1 MACRLPGNIKSPEDY
16 WHVLSKGK
24 DVVTEVSSDR
34 WGTDFYSHPDK
45 NEPGKSYTF
54 AAGVLDN
61 IDLFDPAFFGISPR
75 EADQMDPQ
83 QRLLLELAW
92 ETLENAGI
100 PAERVRGSECA
111 VYIGIASND
120 YAHRRTDD
128 LASLDAYTMTGNTA
142 SVASNRISY
151 TFDLRGPSVSVDTAC
166 SSSLVA
172 IHEACKSLWL
182 GEAPVALCGGINMLV
197 HPFPFVGFSKA
208 SMLSPTGRC
217 RAFDASGDGYVRSE
231 GAGMLLLKPLA
242 QAEVDGDRIH
252 AVIVN
257 SGVNCDGNTSG
268 ITVPGME
275 TQSALLERVYRGT
288 GVTADD
294 LSYVEAHGTGTPVGD
309 PLEATA
315 LGNALGKLRSEE
327 KPLLIGSAK
336 TNLGHL
342 ETASGM
348 AGFLKATLSLKNKT
362 IPSSLHFNSPNPNI
376 DLQQLNLKVVTEN
389 TPLHQQTKPHYIGIN
404 SFGFGGANAHI
415 LLEEYRAPSNTPHI
429 IENTE
434 SQPATMPPLMLSAR
448 TPEALRA
455 LAARYAE
462 QISETGNGYFYD
474 LAYSARFNRSPFTNA
489 LALSGH
495 ASEAAVESLQDFA
508 ESGRSEHI
516 TTGEHLSNAKLAFVF
531 TGNGCQWQGMGQAL
545 YHDNAIFRDAFS
557 QVDQVLSSI
566 SSDYSLTKALMQDEE
581 NSLLERTEIAQ
592 PLLFAIQ
599 VSIVSVLETYGIRPE
614 AVLGHSVGE
623 VAAAWAS
630 GALSLEQATHVIYFR
645 SQAQALTAGQGRMAA
660 IGVSRTLLIEL
671 LDQIEGIDSIEV
683 AGENSPNALT
693 IAGDLDDLE
702 TLGALLSSQ
711 GKFYR
716 LLDLNYAFHSRK
728 MDPIEASVKTNLESL
743 SPQRESSC
751 FISTVTGAP
760 LSGTE
765 LGAEYWWKNIRQP
778 VLFGKAIEHLI
789 DDGFNVFVEIGP
801 HPILRSY
808 INESLKNK
816 GTHGQALETLKRKQD
831 SQKRLHNNALRI
843 ILSGCGIDEH
853 KLFPVKGKHAEL
865 PSYPWQKERYWYP
878 LTTEGYDLV
887 NRRRE
892 HPLLGYRLKG
902 SDITWENNLDTTE
915 LPYLTDHV
923 VDDAIVFPA
932 AAYIEMALAASRLWM
947 PEDSY
952 QLDMVEIPAP
962 IVFEPG
968 QSKKVRFVLDPKDG
982 SFKIISRDRLSDDE
996 WTQNAMGR
1004 LLGKSYKQQRDATP
1018 ETLATNFINIVDA
1031 KEHYN
1036 LATTVG
1042 LSYGPAFQG
1051 ITGVKANTNQ
1061 AIAGL
1066 ALPASLQADIDSYL
1080 LHPCLLD
1087 SGFQVLVDICKQ
1099 AIDQGERKAL
1109 IPIQIGRLHLFGHS
1123 ANHATSIQVDV
1134 IRHSQRSV
1142 IANFYLTD
1150 DNGLVLAELQNCR
1163 FRQLQ
1168 FKKAMIEAITQY
1180 HYVAELQPQK
1190 LHWPVTPDSLNFS
1203 KHVETELLKHS
1214 ETLARPRHFHEVS
1227 LLLDMMCV
1235 RYAYDALQQLGAEE
1249 SFNIEGL
1256 QKQLPD
1262 SQHSLLTKLLS
1273 MLENNDLLAVSDNGL
1288 ATLQDPGDLPE
1299 AISIWEHIVQQ
1310 SPEYLPEVLL
1320 LSQCGE
1326 ALPKILRGGLQGDK
1340 LINADKSSLLEQM
1353 LEVGPTY
1360 RAFNQALSQTVLTSV
1375 ANWPKTQRCRILLIA
1390 SYPAQISYALLDALD
1405 NEQTDLVIA
1414 SNNAAN
1420 LSAIERALDDLDW
1433 ASAVVIDID
1442 QLDSS
1447 AYTAPFDF
1455 ILVAHLLHQA
1465 NNLAKTVAD
1474 LKTLMNEQ
1482 ARLVILERSPDH
1494 ASNLIFGSQP
1504 DWWHENQ
1511 PRLMEPSDWLK
1522 LLRESGFE
1530 SNTSLNEP
1538 EALES
1543 EGVFLLD
1550 AINPDAQ
1557 VLISPKPVAQESW
1570 LVIAGQAQ
1578 EGLTQHLLQAI
1589 TPESVQCTIACEGDS
1604 YREISPDNY
1613 EFNVNSK
1620 DDFTHLLT
1628 LQPFD
1633 RVLFLSGYGT
1643 GIDLLDPVCALQ
1655 TLLVALESVPQT
1667 PQLTLLTKGGAV
1679 FSNASNDISFNPLAA
1694 PVWGLGR
1701 VIMNEYPD
1709 LQCRLLDIQCKQLS
1723 FGLIQSIINEIT
1735 EASEET
1741 EVVITSEARYVLRL
1755 RQNPAQQ
1762 GSEPL
1767 ITPAVALDFKTPGSF
1782 KNLHWKPLPEVDL
1795 QSDEIEIKP
1804 IAAGLNFRDVMYA
1817 MGLLSDEAVENG
1829 FAGATLGMEVAGT
1842 VVRTGSDVQ
1851 DFKVGDEV
1859 LGFAPAC
1866 FSSRVI
1872 TATTATA
1879 HKPIAWSFEE
1889 AATIPT
1895 AFFTVYYAFSHLA
1908 QLQPGEKVLIHGAS
1922 GGVGLAAIQ
1931 LARHMGAVVFAAA
1944 GTPEKRAMVKHA
1956 GADYVMDSRSLA
1968 FAEEVLKL
1976 THGEG
1981 VDVVLNSVYGEA
1993 VNRNLAI
2000 LKPFGRL
2007 LELGKRDFYE
2017 NSRIGLRPFRNNITY
2032 FGIDADQ
2039 LLTERAEL
2047 ARRLFQELMELFHQG
2062 ALHPLPYRAF
2072 DSSRIQDSFRY
2083 MQQSRQIGKVVIN
2096 LSKPQL
2102 AEQSLR
2108 VSKETLHL
2116 DPDANYLITGG
2127 LSGFGLR
2134 TAQWLAEKGA
2144 RHLTLIGRKGP
2155 VTSESKEAIRE
2166 LQSNGVTVYA
2176 PPCDVSDLEQLTKV
2190 MGELETTAPAL
2201 RGVIHA
2207 ATLFDDGLLRNLN
2220 RDRLDKVL
2228 KPKALGAWNL
2238 HQLTQ
2243 SSSLAFFV
2251 LYSSATTLFGNPG
2264 QGNYVAANYMLENL
2278 VSHRRAQGLAASY
2291 AAWGAI
2297 SDAGFLARNQDT
2309 QASLLSRLGGAALSA
2324 DQAMDELEQLI
2335 ISGNQGAAMIN
2346 FDWKTINRAMPSA
2359 KSPKFT
2365 QQNNWLLLHGGSSGE
2380 NEDFFTRI
2388 ADLND
2393 SEVIAL
2399 IEELLT
2405 LEISNILRLPV
2416 EKIDTTCSIY
2426 DLGMDSLMGME
2437 LLMAIEEKFNTK
2449 IPLMSLTE
2457 GGSISK
2463 ISEKIHAK
2471 LGSRDHDSDAVLK
2484 GLASKHGAE
2493 LSEDAI
2499 NEINH
2504 TTDD

>member
-34 WGTDFYSHPDK
+34 WGTDFYSHPNK

-54 AAGVLDN
+54 AAGVLDD

-92 ETLENAGI
+92 ETLEDAGI
-100 PAERVRGSECA
+100 PAERVKGSECA

-151 TFDLRGPSVSVDTAC
+151 TFDFRGPSVSVDTAC

-172 IHEACKSLWL
+172 IHEACKSIWL
-182 GEAPVALCGGINMLV
+182 EEAPIALCGGINMLV

-217 RAFDASGDGYVRSE
+217 RAFDASGDGYVRAE

-242 QAEVDGDRIH
+242 QAEADGDRIH

-275 TQSALLERVYRGT
+275 TQGALLERVYRGT
-288 GVTADD
+288 GVTPDD

-315 LGNALGKLRSEE
+315 LGNALGKLRNPE

-362 IPSSLHFNSPNPNI
+362 IPPSLHFKTPNPNI
-376 DLQQLNLKVVTEN
+376 DLGRLNLKVVTEN
-389 TPLHQQTKPHYIGIN
+389 TPLNKQTKPHYIGIN

-415 LLEEYRAPSNTPHI
+415 LLEEYKAPTTRSNTAV
-429 IENTE
+429 T
-434 SQPATMPPLMLSAR
+434 PAVTPPLWLSAR
-448 TPEALRA
+448 TSDALKA
-455 LAARYAE
+455 LASRYAN
-462 QISETGNGYFYD
+462 QLKTNGTHHFYD
-474 LAYSARFNRSPFTNA
+474 MAYTARFKRTHFSNA
-489 LALSGH
+489 LVLSCQ
-495 ASEAAVESLQDFA
+495 SEVEAIQNLEDFA
-508 ESGRSEHI
+508 QSGKSENI
-516 TTGEHLSNAKLAFVF
+516 TTGERLTNARLAFVF

-545 YHDNAIFRDAFS
+545 YRDNAVFRDAFDDVN
-557 QVDQVLSSI
+557 QILGAI
-566 SSDYSLTKALMQDEE
+566 APDYSLINALQLDEE

-599 VSIVSVLETYGIRPE
+599 VATVTVLHTYGIQPS

-630 GALSLEQATHVIYFR
+630 GALSLEQATHVIYYR

-660 IGVSRTLLIEL
+660 VGVSRQLLTEL
-671 LDQIEGIDSIEV
+671 LAQIEGLDSIEV

-693 IAGDLDDLE
+693 IAGNLSELEKFGEQLE
-702 TLGALLSSQ
+702 TQ

-728 MDPIEASVKTNLESL
+728 MDPIEELVTSNLATLAPQKESL
-743 SPQRESSC
+743 H
-751 FISTVTGAP
+751 FISTVTGTP

-765 LGAEYWWKNIRQP
+765 LGAEYWWKNIRHP
-778 VLFGKAIEHLI
+778 VLFGKAIDHLI
-789 DDGFNVFVEIGP
+789 DDGYNVFVEIGP

-816 GTHGQALETLKRKQD
+816 GIQGQALETLKRKQD
-831 SQKRLHNNALRI
+831 TPKRLQNSALRI
-843 ILSGCGIDEH
+843 ILSGCAIDEH
-853 KLFPVKGKHAEL
+853 KLFPVQGNYAEL

-878 LTTEGYDLV
+878 LTPEGYDLV

-892 HPLLGYRLKG
+892 HPLLGYRLKD
-902 SDITWENNLDTTE
+902 SDITWENNLDATE
-915 LPYLTDHV
+915 LPYLADHV
-923 VDDAIVFPA
+923 VDDAVVFPA

-947 PEDSY
+947 PEASY
-952 QLDMVEIPAP
+952 QLEMVEIPAP

-968 QSKKVRFVLDPKDG
+968 QAKKVRFSLDPKDG
-982 SFKIISRDRLSDDE
+982 SFKISSRDRLSDDE
-996 WTQNAMGR
+996 WTQNATGR
-1004 LLGKSYKQQRDATP
+1004 LLGKSFKQAEDSLPAA
-1018 ETLATNFINIVDA
+1018 LATDFVNLVDA
-1031 KEHYN
+1031 EEHYE
-1036 LATTVG
+1036 LASTVG
-1042 LSYGPAFQG
+1042 LSYGPAFQAVSS
-1051 ITGVKANTNQ
+1051 VKANNNQ
-1061 AIAGL
+1061 AIADL
-1066 ALPASLQADIDSYL
+1066 LLPRSLEDGIDAYL
-1080 LHPCLLD
+1080 LHPALLD

-1099 AIDQGERKAL
+1099 AIDLGEKKAL
-1109 IPIQIGRLHLFGHS
+1109 IPIQIGRLHLFGNS
-1123 ANHATSIQVDV
+1123 ANHASKIQVDV
-1134 IRHSQRSV
+1134 VRQSQRSV

-1150 DNGLVLAELQNCR
+1150 DKGLILAELQNCR

-1168 FKKAMIEAITQY
+1168 FKKAMVETIAQY
-1180 HYVAELQPQK
+1180 HYVAELQPHLK
-1190 LHWPVTPDSLNFS
+1190 HWPASSTTLDFAD
-1203 KHVETELLKHS
+1203 HVNEALVKNS
-1214 ETLARPRHFHEVS
+1214 ESLARPEHFREFS

-1235 RYAYDALQQLGAEE
+1235 RYAFDTIRQLCEKE
-1249 SFNIEGL
+1249 NFNPDDL
-1256 QKQLPD
+1256 RRQLPE
-1262 SQHSLLTKLLS
+1262 SQHSLFNKLLS
-1273 MLENNDLLAVSDNGL
+1273 MLEDNDLLTRSEDI
-1288 ATLQDPGDLPE
+1288 ATLGDDSEYPE
-1299 AISIWEHIVQQ
+1299 ASTIWQHVVQQ
-1310 SPEYLPEVLL
+1310 SPDYLPDALL

-1326 ALPKILRGGLQGDK
+1326 ALPGILTGELESSQLLR
-1340 LINADKSSLLEQM
+1340 ADKSSLYEQM
-1353 LEVGPTY
+1353 LEVGPSY
-1360 RAFNQALSQTVLTSV
+1360 RSFNEALSSAVLSAVSV
-1375 ANWPKTQRCRILLIA
+1375 WPGNKRCRILLIA
-1390 SYPAQISYALLDALD
+1390 SYPAQIAYSLLDAL
-1405 NEQTDLVIA
+1405 NNGYTDLVIA
-1414 SNNAAN
+1414 SDNAAN
-1420 LSAIERALDDLDW
+1420 LGAIERTLDDYDW
-1433 ASAVVIDID
+1433 ASVTVIDLN
-1442 QLDSS
+1442 QLDIT
-1447 AYTAPFDF
+1447 AFTAPFDF
-1455 ILVAHLLHQA
+1455 ILIAHLLHESD
-1465 NNLAKTVAD
+1465 NLPETLSK
-1474 LKTLMNEQ
+1474 LKALMNEQ
-1482 ARLVILERSPDH
+1482 AKLVILERTPDH
-1494 ASNLIFGSQP
+1494 ISDIVFGSQP
-1504 DWWHENQ
+1504 AWWHEDQ
-1511 PRLMEPSDWLK
+1511 PRLMDPKNWLTQ
-1522 LLRESGFE
+1522 LNTAGF
-1530 SNTSLNEP
+1530 SQTASLNEP
-1538 EALES
+1538 EALDS
-1543 EGVFLLD
+1543 EGVFLVH
-1550 AINPDAQ
+1550 ATNPDAQ
-1557 VLISPKPVAQESW
+1557 TLIPQETTEQETW
-1570 LVIAGQAQ
+1570 LIITGKQQ
-1578 EGLTQHLLQAI
+1578 EGFTQHLLQAI
-1589 TPESVQCTIACEGDS
+1589 TPDTIQCTIACGGKVFTEVS
-1604 YREISPDNY
+1604 TDNY
-1613 EFNVNSK
+1613 EFNVVSGE
-1620 DDFTHLLT
+1620 DYARLLQ
-1628 LQPFD
+1628 LKAFD
-1633 RVLFLSGYGT
+1633 RVLFLGGYGNE
-1643 GIDLLDPVCALQ
+1643 IDLLEPAGALQ
-1655 TLLVALESVPQT
+1655 NLLIALETVPQI

-1679 FSNASNDISFNPLAA
+1679 FSNALKQVNFNPLAA
-1694 PVWGLGR
+1694 PIWGLGR
-1701 VIMNEYPD
+1701 VVMNEYPD

-1723 FGLIQSIINEIT
+1723 FGLMQSIISEIT
-1735 EASEET
+1735 GSTEET
-1741 EVVITSEARYVLRL
+1741 EVVLTPDARYVLRMQKNEASQKL
-1755 RQNPAQQ
+1755 NLLPPPA
-1762 GSEPL
+1762 
-1767 ITPAVALDFKTPGSF
+1767 AALDFKTPGSF
-1782 KNLHWKPLPEVDL
+1782 KNLYWKALPEAAL
-1795 QSDEIEIKP
+1795 KPDEIEIKP
-1804 IAAGLNFRDVMYA
+1804 VAAGLNFRDVMYA

-1842 VVRTGSDVQ
+1842 VSRIGSEVQ
-1851 DFKVGDEV
+1851 DFNIGDEV

-1879 HKPIAWSFEE
+1879 HKPDAWSFEE

-1931 LARHMGAVVFAAA
+1931 LAKHLGAIVFAAA
-1944 GTPEKRAMVKHA
+1944 GTNEKRAMVKHA

-1968 FAEEVLKL
+1968 FADEVLRL
-1976 THGEG
+1976 TKGDG
-1981 VDVVLNSVYGEA
+1981 VDVILNSVYGEA

-2039 LLTERAEL
+2039 LLTERADL
-2047 ARRLFQELMELFHQG
+2047 ARRLFKELMELFHEG
-2062 ALHPLPYRAF
+2062 ALHPLPYRVF
-2072 DSSRIQDSFRY
+2072 DSSRIQDAFRY
-2083 MQQSRQIGKVVIN
+2083 MQQSRQIGKVIVN
-2096 LSKPQL
+2096 LSRPQ
-2102 AEQSLR
+2102 AGEPSLNPTKA
-2108 VSKETLHL
+2108 VLSL
-2116 DPDANYLITGG
+2116 DPEANYLLTGG

-2134 TAQWLAEKGA
+2134 TASWLAEKGA
-2144 RHLTLIGRKGP
+2144 RYLTLLGRKGA
-2155 VTSESKEAIRE
+2155 VTAEAIEAIKRLE
-2166 LQSNGVTVYA
+2166 SDGVTVYA
-2176 PPCDVSDLEQLTKV
+2176 PPCDVSDLTQLTQV
-2190 MGELETTAPAL
+2190 MKELQTTAPTL
-2201 RGVIHA
+2201 RGIIHA
-2207 ATLFDDGLLRNLN
+2207 ATLFDDGLLRNLD
-2220 RDRLDKVL
+2220 RERLDKVL

-2243 SSSLAFFV
+2243 SSALEFFV

-2264 QGNYVAANYMLENL
+2264 QGNYVAANYMLESL
-2278 VSHRRAQGLAASY
+2278 VSYRRAQGLAASY

-2297 SDAGFLARNQDT
+2297 SDAGFLARNKDT
-2309 QASLLSRLGGAALSA
+2309 QESLLSRLGGAALSA
-2324 DQAMDELEQLI
+2324 DQAMNELEQLI
-2335 ISGNQGAAMIN
+2335 ISGEPGAAMIN
-2346 FDWKTINRAMPSA
+2346 FDWKSINRAMPSA

-2365 QQNNWLLLHGGSSGE
+2365 QQNNWLLLHGGSSGD
-2380 NEDFFTRI
+2380 NEDFFSRI
-2388 ADLND
+2388 ADLD
-2393 SEVIAL
+2393 DAEVVTL

-2405 LEISNILRLPV
+2405 VEISNILRLPV
-2416 EKIDTTCSIY
+2416 EKVDTTCSIY

-2463 ISEKIHAK
+2463 IAEKIHAK
-2471 LGSRDHDSDAVLK
+2471 LGGRDHDGNDVLE
-2484 GLASKHGAE
+2484 GLASKHGTE
-2493 LSEDAI
+2493 LSDDAI
-2499 NEINH
+2499 NEIKH

>member
-16 WHVLSKGK
+16 WHVLSEGK

-92 ETLENAGI
+92 ETLENAGV
-100 PAERVRGSECA
+100 PAERIKGSECA
-111 VYIGIASND
+111 VYVGIASND

-182 GEAPVALCGGINMLV
+182 DEAPVALCGGINMLV

-242 QAEVDGDRIH
+242 QAEADGDRIH

-315 LGNALGKLRSEE
+315 LGNALGKLRDTE

-362 IPSSLHFNSPNPNI
+362 IPSSLHFKAPNPNI
-376 DLQQLNLKVVTEN
+376 DLQRLNLKVVTEN
-389 TPLHQQTKPHYIGIN
+389 TPLNQQIKPHYIGIN

-415 LLEEYRAPSNTPHI
+415 LLEEYKTPTSASQTAEAPEISASLI
-429 IENTE
+429 
-434 SQPATMPPLMLSAR
+434 LSSR
-448 TPEALRA
+448 TPEALKA
-455 LAARYAE
+455 LAARYAN
-462 QISETGNGYFYD
+462 QLQAIGSSRFYD
-474 LAYSARFNRSPFTNA
+474 IAYSARFKRSKFSNA
-489 LALSGH
+489 LALSGL
-495 ASEAAVESLQDFA
+495 AGEAAIDSLRNFA
-508 ESGRSEHI
+508 DSGRSEHI
-516 TTGEHLSNAKLAFVF
+516 TTGEHLNNAKLAFVF
-531 TGNGCQWQGMGQAL
+531 TGNGCQWQGMGQSL
-545 YHDNAIFRDAFS
+545 YQDNAIFKNAFNS
-557 QVDQVLSSI
+557 VDQILNSI
-566 SSDYSLTKALMQDEE
+566 APDYSLTEALMQDEE
-581 NSLLERTEIAQ
+581 NSSLERTEVAQ

-599 VSIVSVLETYGIRPE
+599 VAIASVLETYGIEPE

-660 IGVSRTLLIEL
+660 IGVSREL
-671 LDQIEGIDSIEV
+671 LTELLTQIDGVDSIEV

-693 IAGDLDDLE
+693 IAGDLDDIE
-702 TLGALLSSQ
+702 RLGALLSSQ

-728 MDPIEASVKTNLESL
+728 MNPIEDSVKTNLKSL
-743 SPQRESSC
+743 TPLKESSS

-765 LGAEYWWKNIRQP
+765 LGAEYWWKNIRHP

-789 DDGFNVFVEIGP
+789 DDGYNVFVEIGP

-831 SQKRLHNNALRI
+831 SQKRLHTNALRI
-843 ILSGCGIDEH
+843 ILSGCKIDEH
-853 KLFPVKGKHAEL
+853 KLFPVEGKHVEL

-878 LTTEGYDLV
+878 LTVEGYDLV

-892 HPLLGYRLKG
+892 HPLLGYRLKD

-915 LPYLTDHV
+915 LPYLADHV
-923 VDDAIVFPA
+923 VDDAIIFPA
-932 AAYIEMALAASRLWM
+932 AAYIEMALAASKLWM

-952 QLDMVEIPAP
+952 QLEMVEIPAP

-968 QSKKVRFVLDPKDG
+968 QSKKVRFALDPKDG
-982 SFKIISRDRLSDDE
+982 SFKISSRDRLSDDE

-1004 LLGKSYKQQRDATP
+1004 LLGKSYKQQQDSIP
-1018 ETLATNFINIVDA
+1018 EALATDFVNIVGA
-1031 KEHYN
+1031 EEHYN

-1042 LSYGPAFQG
+1042 LSYGPAFQAVSD
-1051 ITGVKANTNQ
+1051 VKANTNQ
-1061 AIAGL
+1061 AIANL
-1066 ALPASLQADIDSYL
+1066 VLPSNLQAGIDAYL
-1080 LHPCLLD
+1080 LHPSLLD

-1109 IPIQIGRLHLFGHS
+1109 IPIQIGRLHLFGSS
-1123 ANHATSIQVDV
+1123 ANHATKIQVDV
-1134 IRHSQRSV
+1134 IRQSQRSV

-1168 FKKAMIEAITQY
+1168 FKKAMIEEITQY
-1180 HYVAELQPQK
+1180 NYVAELQSQK
-1190 LHWPVTPDSLNFS
+1190 KYWPATPDTSGFIG
-1203 KHVETELLKHS
+1203 HVKKELVKNSDALK
-1214 ETLARPRHFHEVS
+1214 RPSHFREFS

-1235 RYAYDALQQLGAEE
+1235 RYAFDAIQQLNLEN
-1249 SFNIEGL
+1249 SFTL
-1256 QKQLPD
+1256 DDLRRQLPEA
-1262 SQHSLLTKLLS
+1262 QHPLLTKLTS
-1273 MLENNDLLAVSDNGL
+1273 MLENNDLLAVSDGL
-1288 ATLQDPGDLPE
+1288 ATLQDPSDFPE

-1326 ALPKILRGGLQGDK
+1326 ALPKVLSGELDSDK
-1340 LINADKSSLLEQM
+1340 LLRADKSSLFEQM
-1353 LEVGPTY
+1353 LEVGPNY
-1360 RAFNQALSQTVLTSV
+1360 RSFNQALSKAVLTSV
-1375 ANWPKTQRCRILLIA
+1375 ANWPSTQRCRILLIA
-1390 SYPAQISYALLDALD
+1390 SYPAQISYALLDELD
-1405 NEQTDLVIA
+1405 NGQTDLVIA
-1414 SNNAAN
+1414 SDNAAN
-1420 LSAIERALDDLDW
+1420 LSSIERTLDDRDW
-1433 ASAVVIDID
+1433 ASAAVIDLN

-1447 AYTAPFDF
+1447 TFTAPFDF
-1455 ILVAHLLHQA
+1455 ICIAHLLHESD
-1465 NNLAKTVAD
+1465 NLPETLSS
-1474 LKTLMNEQ
+1474 LKSLMNEKAQ
-1482 ARLVILERSPDH
+1482 LIILERSPDH
-1494 ASNLIFGSQP
+1494 VSDIMFGSQP

-1511 PRLMEPSDWLK
+1511 PRLMEPSNWLT
-1522 LLRESGFE
+1522 LLSSAGLD
-1530 SNTSLNEP
+1530 NTTSLNEP
-1538 EALES
+1538 DALDF
-1543 EGVFLLD
+1543 EGVFLLS
-1550 AINPDAQ
+1550 ATNPDTQ
-1557 VLISPKPVAQESW
+1557 TLITQQAVEQETW
-1570 LVIAGQAQ
+1570 LVITGQQQ
-1578 EGLTQHLLQAI
+1578 EGFTQHLLQAI
-1589 TPESVQCTIACEGDS
+1589 TAESIHCTIACEGDS
-1604 YREISPDNY
+1604 YREVSNDNY
-1613 EFNVNSK
+1613 VFNTSSS
-1620 DDFTHLLT
+1620 DDLNRLLA

-1643 GIDLLDPVCALQ
+1643 EIDLLDPVCALQ
-1655 TLLVALESVPQT
+1655 GLLLALESVPHP
-1667 PQLTLLTKGGAV
+1667 PQLSLLTKGGSV
-1679 FSNASNDISFNPLAA
+1679 FSNTLNGVSFNPLAA

-1701 VIMNEYPD
+1701 VVMNEYPD
-1709 LQCRLLDIQCKQLS
+1709 LHCRLIDIQCKQLS
-1723 FGLIQSIINEIT
+1723 FGLMQSIINEIT
-1735 EASEET
+1735 ENTEET
-1741 EVVITSEARYVLRL
+1741 EVVITTEARYVLRMKRHIA
-1755 RQNPAQQ
+1755 RQ
-1762 GSEPL
+1762 GTEPL
-1767 ITPAVALDFKTPGSF
+1767 IAPAAALDFKTPGSF
-1782 KNLHWKPLPEVDL
+1782 KNLYWKALPEVSL
-1795 QSDEIEIKP
+1795 QPDEIEIKP

-1842 VVRTGSDVQ
+1842 VVRTGSNVQ
-1851 DFKVGDEV
+1851 EFNIGDEV

-1866 FSSRVI
+1866 FSSRVV
-1872 TATTATA
+1872 TTTTATA
-1879 HKPIAWSFEE
+1879 HKPSAWSFEE

-1944 GTPEKRAMVKHA
+1944 GTSEKRAMVKHA

-1968 FAEEVLKL
+1968 FAEEILRL
-1976 THGEG
+1976 TEGKG
-1981 VDVVLNSVYGEA
+1981 VDVILNSVYGEA

-2047 ARRLFQELMELFHQG
+2047 ARRLFKELMELFHDG
-2062 ALHPLPYRAF
+2062 ALHPLPYRVF

-2083 MQQSRQIGKVVIN
+2083 MQQSRQIGKVIIN
-2096 LSKPQL
+2096 LSNPQ
-2102 AEQSLR
+2102 ATEQNFNSTK
-2108 VSKETLHL
+2108 SALHL
-2116 DPDANYLITGG
+2116 DPKANYLITGG

-2134 TAQWLAEKGA
+2134 TAKWLAEKGA
-2144 RHLTLIGRKGP
+2144 LHLTLLGRKGV
-2155 VTSESKEAIRE
+2155 VTLEAKEAVSE
-2166 LQSNGVTVYA
+2166 LQSSGITVYV
-2176 PPCDVSDLEQLTKV
+2176 PPCDVSDLKQLTKV
-2190 MGELETTAPAL
+2190 MNELETTAPAL
-2201 RGVIHA
+2201 RGIIHA
-2207 ATLFDDGLLRNLN
+2207 ATLFDDSLLRNLS
-2220 RDRLDKVL
+2220 RERLDKVL

-2243 SSSLAFFV
+2243 ASSLEFFV

-2264 QGNYVAANYMLENL
+2264 QGNYVAANYMLESL
-2278 VSHRRAQGLAASY
+2278 VSHRRSLGLAASY

-2297 SDAGFLARNQDT
+2297 SDAGFLARNKDT
-2309 QASLLSRLGGAALSA
+2309 QESLLSRLGGAALSA
-2324 DQAMDELEQLI
+2324 DQAMKELEQLI
-2335 ISGNQGAAMIN
+2335 ISGDQGAAMIN

-2388 ADLND
+2388 ADLD
-2393 SEVIAL
+2393 DLEVIAL

-2437 LLMAIEEKFNTK
+2437 LLMAIEEKFNAK

-2471 LGSRDHDSDAVLK
+2471 LGGRDHDNDEVLE